1 MRVATTT
8 DPTELLLYRI
18 RGEFLE
24 MPGLRLT
31 LEQAARLWHL
41 DAAICA
47 AALMRLVSDRFLTRT
62 RHGAYVRLDQ
72 V

>member
-1 MRVATTT
+1 MLMTADAETTA
-8 DPTELLLYRI
+8 LMMWRI

-31 LEQAARLWHL
+31 SEQAARLWHV
-41 DAAICA
+41 DAATCTA
-47 AALMRLVSDRFLTRT
+47 VLSRLVAERFLTRT
-62 RHGAYVRLDQ
+62 RTGAYVRAGA

>member
-1 MRVATTT
+1 MFTTSEFETTT
-8 DPTELLLYRI
+8 LMLHRI

-31 LEQAARLWHL
+31 LEQAARLWHM
-41 DAAICA
+41 DAAACA
-47 AALMRLVSDRFLTRT
+47 TALTRLVGDRFLMRT
-62 RHGAYVRLDQ
+62 RGGAYVRADQ